1 MKNEKKI
8 KLNRDAVVDFVRAA
22 EKCDFDVD
30 IFYNRFIIDAKSI
43 MGVFSL
49 DLSKKLTV
57 RYNGVNPEFEEVL
70 DKYRAA

>member
-8 KLNRDAVVDFVRAA
+8 KLNRDAVVDFVHAA

-57 RYNGVNPEFEEVL
+57 RYNGMNQEFEEVL

>member
-57 RYNGVNPEFEEVL
+57 RYNGMNQEFEEVL